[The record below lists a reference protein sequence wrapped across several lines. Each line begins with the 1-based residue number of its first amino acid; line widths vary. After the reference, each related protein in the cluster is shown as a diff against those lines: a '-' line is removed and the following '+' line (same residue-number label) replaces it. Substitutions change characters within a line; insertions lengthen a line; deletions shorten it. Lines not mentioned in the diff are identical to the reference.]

1 MTKLTVFAAQIRR
14 EEMKEFKELGF
25 GHIGGSLSITDTIA
39 ALYGDI
45 MHYDPQTPLWEKRDR
60 LVCSKGHAGP
70 AIYATL
76 ALKGFFPMEWLM
88 TLNKP
93 GTRLPSHCDKNLTP
107 GIDMTTG
114 SLGQGA
120 STAAGLA
127 LALKYDKSDSRV
139 YLILGDGEC
148 NEGQVW
154 EMALFAAHKKLG
166 NLIAFV
172 DYNHKQLDG
181 TTDEI
186 MNLGDIGAKFAS
198 FGWFV
203 QTIDGSDPDLVVAAV
218 RTAQHMQKDRPAMI
232 VLNTIKGAGVP
243 ACEAIEFNH
252 HIVCGPQMADEAIAE
267 LDKVIGGTEGV

>member
-25 GHIGGSLSITDTIA
+25 GHVGGSLSITDTIA
-39 ALYGDI
+39 ALYGEI
-45 MHYDPQTPLWEKRDR
+45 LHYDPKNPQWEQRDR

-181 TTDEI
+181 STDKI
-186 MNLGDIGAKFAS
+186 LNLGDIGAKFAS
-198 FGWFV
+198 FDWFV

-218 RTAQHMQKDRPAMI
+218 NKAKAQQKDRPAMI
-232 VLNTIKGAGVP
+232 VLNTVKGAGVP
-243 ACEAIEFNH
+243 ACEAIEYNH
-252 HIVCGPQMADEAIAE
+252 HIVCGPQMADEAIAM
-267 LDKVIGGTEGV
+267 LDEVIGGTEGV

>member
-1 MTKLTVFAAQIRR
+1 MTKLTIFAAQIRR

-39 ALYGDI
+39 ALYGEI
-45 MHYDPQTPLWEKRDR
+45 MHYDPKNPQWEQRDR

-127 LALKYDKSDSRV
+127 LALKYNKSDSRV
-139 YLILGDGEC
+139 YLIL
-148 NEGQVW
+148 
-154 EMALFAAHKKLG
+154 
-166 NLIAFV
+166 
-172 DYNHKQLDG
+172 
-181 TTDEI
+181 
-186 MNLGDIGAKFAS
+186 
-198 FGWFV
+198 
-203 QTIDGSDPDLVVAAV
+203 
-218 RTAQHMQKDRPAMI
+218 
-232 VLNTIKGAGVP
+232 
-243 ACEAIEFNH
+243 
-252 HIVCGPQMADEAIAE
+252 
-267 LDKVIGGTEGV
+267 

>member
-1 MTKLTVFAAQIRR
+1 MTDLRKFAAQIRR
-14 EEMKEFKELGF
+14 EELKEFKELGF
-25 GHIGGSLSITDTIA
+25 GHVGGSLSITDTIA
-39 ALYGDI
+39 ALYGEI
-45 MHYDPQTPLWEKRDR
+45 MHYDPKNPSWDKRDR

-93 GTRLPSHCDKNLTP
+93 ATRLPSHCDRNLTP

-139 YLILGDGEC
+139 YLIMGDGEC

-154 EMALFAAHKKLG
+154 EMALFAAHKQLG

-186 MNLGDIGAKFAS
+186 MNMGDIGAKFES
-198 FGWFV
+198 FGWYV
-203 QTIDGSDPDLVVAAV
+203 QTIDGSDPDKVVASV
-218 RTAQHMQKDRPAMI
+218 RIAQKEQGNKPAMI

-243 ACEAIEFNH
+243 AVEAIEFNH
-252 HIVCGPQMADEAIAE
+252 HIVLSAEVADEAIAA
-267 LDKVIGGTEGV
+267 LDKVIGGF

>member
-1 MTKLTVFAAQIRR
+1 MTKLKIFAAQIRR

-39 ALYGDI
+39 ALYGEI
-45 MHYDPQTPLWEKRDR
+45 MHYDPKNPQWEQRDR

-181 TTDEI
+181 STDEI
-186 MNLGDIGAKFAS
+186 LNLGDLGAKFAS
-198 FGWFV
+198 FDWFV

-218 RTAQHMQKDRPAMI
+218 KKAQAEQKDRPAMI

-243 ACEAIEFNH
+243 ACEAIEYNH
-252 HIVCGPQMADEAIAE
+252 HIVCGPQMADEAIAM
-267 LDKVIGGTEGV
+267 LDEMIGGNEGV